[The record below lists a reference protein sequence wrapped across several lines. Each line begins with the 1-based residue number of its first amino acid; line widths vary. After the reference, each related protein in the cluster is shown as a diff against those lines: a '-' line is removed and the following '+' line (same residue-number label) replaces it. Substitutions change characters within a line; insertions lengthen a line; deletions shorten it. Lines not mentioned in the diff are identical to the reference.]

1 MTTRRYAAFL
11 RGVSPLNAKMPELRR
26 CFEAAGFSDVKTVRS
41 SGNVVF
47 CSTASGQAALERQ
60 IEAAMEK
67 HLGRSFL
74 TIVRPVEQLRA
85 LLDSNPYRGY
95 RIAPDAKRIVTFL
108 RKECGSLSK
117 LPVEADGGRI
127 LHVRGTEI
135 FSIYVPGPRAS
146 AFFRLIE
153 KKAGD
158 TITTRTWDTI
168 KSMAAA

>member
-26 CFEAAGFSDVKTVRS
+26 CLEAAGFSDVKTVRS

-47 CSTASGQAALERQ
+47 GSTAAGQAALERR

-74 TIVRPVEQLRA
+74 TIVRPLDALRA
-85 LLDSNPYRGY
+85 LIASNPYRGY

-117 LPVEADGGRI
+117 IPAEVDGGRI
-127 LHVRGTEI
+127 LYIRGTEI
-135 FSIYVPGPRAS
+135 FSVYVPSPRAS
-146 AFFRLIE
+146 AFMRLIE
-153 KKAGD
+153 KTAGD
-158 TITTRTWDTI
+158 AITTRTWETI
-168 KSMAAA
+168 KNVAAA